1 MKHKILIFLF
11 SCLAT
16 WAFAQ
21 PVTRVRLITLQDP
34 PDTTVQYFIQAGGG
48 KDTIKYVP
56 VDTIIISSGA
66 ALGTGT
72 ANHVAYWSGTNT
84 ITGDAGFQYVQ
95 SKNRLLLTDSD
106 NNLKIGTSTGDAL
119 TTGLQNTF
127 LGYEAGRKVTSG
139 SYNNCYGVTS
149 GYNVTTGN
157 YNNNFGL
164 EAGYG
169 NASGATGSHN
179 NNFGYQSGRSLT
191 TGSNNINIGT
201 STGRNITSGFNN
213 INLGQD
219 AGRGST
225 MTGSNNL
232 CAGYQSGYNITS
244 GFANSLIGFRAGYSA
259 TSLVG
264 CNFIGYQSGYYNTTG
279 FYNVGIG
286 YQAMQGASG
295 AKLTGVHNTGIGW
308 ETGYNLSSGSYNVFV
323 GTRAGRAMATGSYN
337 FAGGAEALMYA
348 DNAGSYS
355 VAIGYQA
362 MRSASEIDDN
372 IAIGRGA
379 ATSNSYAYIMAL
391 GRSATPSAANQ
402 IVFGNSTY
410 YTHARFPLTGHV
422 KVPDGTTAQQVT
434 GEDGA
439 FRYNTTENLYSG
451 YGNGAW
457 TFFPYM
463 DNSLAQMTAN
473 NFVVNADQSTTNLGG
488 LGLIYNDV
496 NNEWEGAERAHAVL
510 YNGTMDS
517 IITTGSS
524 DYDIITGWNTAGEK
538 SSHWTLT
545 DTSAIYDNCTGA
557 CPTIVVKVHM
567 ELSVRASSAGNHVF
581 QLGYATT
588 TGVATFTIP
597 QGAAET
603 QYLRAS
609 PDVTQVVRE
618 IQFEIQDGYEIKS
631 RGGGVNGG
639 IGIPDGGITITQVN

>member
-56 VDTIIISSGA
+56 VDTILASALSGS
-66 ALGTGT
+66 GTSPEI
-72 ANHVAYWSGTNT
+72 AYWDGASSLTSNSNFSYDASKSILSITDANSNVNLGKYAGRYMSATGDRNTLVGYQAGESTSGTT
-84 ITGDAGFQYVQ
+84 IQG
-95 SKNRLLLTDSD
+95 D
-106 NNLKIGTSTGDAL
+106 NNVMVGYQAGNTLS
-119 TTGLQNTF
+119 TGLQNTGIGTQA
-127 LGYEAGRKVTSG
+127 LKA
-139 SYNNCYGVTS
+139 
-149 GYNVTTGN
+149 
-157 YNNNFGL
+157 
-164 EAGYG
+164 
-169 NASGATGSHN
+169 
-179 NNFGYQSGRSLT
+179 LT
-191 TGSNNINIGT
+191 TGQNNI
-201 STGRNITSGFNN
+201 
-213 INLGQD
+213 
-219 AGRGST
+219 A
-225 MTGSNNL
+225 
-232 CAGYQSGYNITS
+232 
-244 GFANSLIGFRAGYSA
+244 
-259 TSLVG
+259 
-264 CNFIGYQSGYYNTTG
+264 
-279 FYNVGIG
+279 IG
-286 YQAMQGASG
+286 YQAGQS
-295 AKLTGVHNTGIGW
+295 LGIGSSNIFIGSNAGNAV
-308 ETGYNLSSGSYNVFV
+308 TGTSSHIFIGNNAGSRVTNGVANTFYGHNSGQAVTLGSYNTAV
-323 GTRAGRAMATGSYN
+323 GNSAMGNSSGTTGAT
-337 FAGGAEALMYA
+337 
-348 DNAGSYS
+348 S

-362 MRSASEIDDN
+362 MNAFSATGQANVGVGYQALQSGTSARFNVGIGYQAGQATSIGIYNLFIGYQAGQSGDATASYAIGIGPGALDN
-372 IAIGRGA
+372 TTQKDNCIAIGYQAGL
-379 ATSNSYAYIMAL
+379 SNSRNNAIL
-391 GRSATPSAANQ
+391 IGRSVTASANNQ
-402 IVFGNSTY
+402 IVIGNSTY
-410 YTHARFPLTGHV
+410 HDHARFPLTGHL

-517 IITTGSS
+517 IITTGST

-557 CPTIVVKVHM
+557 CPAIVVKVHM